1 LKGKPPDL
9 PYCLKS
15 GTDCYFHGFALSIAA
30 LMFVSVGAQAQEDAG
45 TMKVTPQETP
55 AFKRNTIEL
64 RPFETAASAI
74 PGVAASGATFE
85 TAVTKQWAAVVG
97 GSYTDVSISRGNFDQ
112 LREETNEPIV
122 NSGYGYS
129 AGVGVRY
136 YEDPIGDS
144 TYAGGH
150 LDYSEIKA
158 DWNYENNDYV
168 TRVYGATPSLV
179 VGYRWVWQNGIVARL
194 GAGAG
199 VPVIDSQSTTSV
211 TSNGDTAAGVK
222 KIETFLDQNVMAK
235 LDLGLGYTF

>member
-1 LKGKPPDL
+1 MKRL
-9 PYCLKS
+9 
-15 GTDCYFHGFALSIAA
+15 TTIAA
-30 LMFVSVGAQAQEDAG
+30 FMFMSMGANAQENAG
-45 TMKVTPQETP
+45 TMSVTPQETP

-64 RPFETAASAI
+64 RPLETAASVV

-85 TAVTKQWAAVVG
+85 TAVTRQWAAVVG
-97 GSYTDVSISRGNFDQ
+97 GSYTDVSISQGNF
-112 LREETNEPIV
+112 EEVRNETSAPIV

-144 TYAGGH
+144 TYGGGH
-150 LDYSEIKA
+150 LDYSEMKA
-158 DWNYENNDYV
+158 NWNYEGDDYV

-179 VGYRWVWQNGIVARL
+179 IGYRWVWQGGLVARL

-199 VPVIDSQSTTSV
+199 VPVVDSQSTTAT
-211 TSNGDTAAGVK
+211 TSNGDTTKGVE
-222 KIETFLDQNVMAK
+222 KIETFLDQNVIPK